1 MDAVSILSSST
12 TRRKK
17 GRRTKERDRKGWKVQ
32 IEKSILGD
40 NSNRK
45 IKAMQWQKQCRG
57 RVDIRLWRRSEEEW
71 DQDQFTLPNG
81 RHGNGHLMFLSTLIR
96 RHKQKE
102 QRTYTHTHI
111 LAQIGEH

>member
-102 QRTYTHTHI
+102 QTYTHTHNI
-111 LAQIGEH
+111 Y